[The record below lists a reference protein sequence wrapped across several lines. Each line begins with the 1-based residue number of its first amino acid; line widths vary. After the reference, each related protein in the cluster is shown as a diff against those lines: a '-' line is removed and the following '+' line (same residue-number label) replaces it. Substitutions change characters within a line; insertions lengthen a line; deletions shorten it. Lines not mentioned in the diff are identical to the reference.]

1 MTNGAEGLIR
11 KKDEGLTQQGLWMVV
26 GKLLMCSFL
35 WEERGQGPGVREC
48 RAINGKPPSGS
59 PESSAGLGMLMA
71 VRCVH
76 LFMLALFHRGFNLA
90 LGKHLA

>member
-1 MTNGAEGLIR
+1 MDGGGKVADVLFPLGGERSGA
-11 KKDEGLTQQGLWMVV
+11 
-26 GKLLMCSFL
+26 
-35 WEERGQGPGVREC
+35 RGQGVQSDQWE
-48 RAINGKPPSGS
+48 PPSGS